1 MKLKDIN
8 NIDKKEFEFI
18 QEDKKIF
25 DTKFETKRMGYFA
38 DAIHRFSQNKG
49 SIVAFSILLVMIL
62 FSIIVPFVS
71 GYEAQTRDNYYTYCL
86 PKVKAF
92 EGTGFWDGT
101 KTETVNEK
109 FFTYYSGYG
118 AVRSYTEGTDE
129 TGSKTYTIVRD
140 TYVVGC
146 VYKTFT
152 QTEFDVIKAY
162 DDTIENLEDKV
173 FQPLIDLSWID
184 INTNN
189 GMVLKNLYEQNA
201 NYSYKMTQKM
211 LPIYTTDSEGNKVL
225 DYCYQTDEDGNYV
238 YFRYEGST
246 IVTRMNYD
254 NYYKFTHNGNSPY
267 YTLGS
272 DQYGRDI
279 MTRLAVGGRL
289 SLTLGVCVSAINIIL
304 GVIYGAI
311 EGYYGGACDMIL
323 ERISEILSQVPFMI
337 VVTLFSLYLA
347 DKVSPV
353 ISLFFAFVFT
363 GWIGTAATT
372 RMQFYRYKGQE
383 YVLAARTLGARD
395 SRLIF
400 KHILPNAV
408 GPIITSSVLMIPSVI
423 FSESSL
429 SYLKIID
436 FSTGNITSI
445 GTMLS
450 EGQATFMTYPNLI
463 LWPAIFI
470 SLLMICFNIFGNG
483 LRDAFNPQLRGA
495 E

>member
-1 MKLKDIN
+1 MKKNDNIKIN
-8 NIDKKEFEFI
+8 KEDFEFVQNDKKLYD
-18 QEDKKIF
+18 Q
-25 DTKFETKRMGYFA
+25 KFETKRIGYFA
-38 DAIHRFSQNKG
+38 DAMQRFSQNKG
-49 SIVAFSILLVMIL
+49 SIVAGVILLIMIM
-62 FSIIVPFVS
+62 FSVIAPFVS
-71 GYEAQTRDNYYTYCL
+71 GYEAQTRDDFYTYCL
-86 PKVKAF
+86 PKVQLF

-101 KTETVNEK
+101 KTEVTNEK
-109 FFTYYSGYG
+109 FFAYYESYG
-118 AVRSYTEGTDE
+118 AVRSYTVGEDE
-129 TGSKTYTIVRD
+129 FGEKQYTIVRD
-140 TYVVGC
+140 TYIAGC
-146 VYKTFT
+146 VYKTFSAKDFVAMD
-152 QTEFDVIKAY
+152 EY
-162 DDTIENLEDKV
+162 DKSIENLEDKI
-173 FQPLIDLSWID
+173 FQPLIDTSWID
-184 INTNN
+184 TSTNN
-189 GMVLKNLYEQNA
+189 GMVLENLYKQNA
-201 NYSYKMTQKM
+201 NYSYKLTMKM
-211 LPIYTTDSEGNKVL
+211 APIFVTDDDGNQVL
-225 DYCYQTDEDGNYV
+225 DYCYLKDDAGNYV
-238 YFRYEGST
+238 YSKQDGNTYST
-246 IVTRMNYD
+246 RLNYD
-254 NYYKFTHNGNSPY
+254 NYYKYLHNGNSPY
-267 YTLGS
+267 FTLGS

-279 MTRLAVGGRL
+279 MTRLAIGGRL
-289 SLTLGVCVSAINIIL
+289 SLTLGFTVSLVNIIL
-304 GVIYGAI
+304 GVVYGAI
-311 EGYYGGACDMIL
+311 EGYYGGATDIVM
-323 ERISEILSQVPFMI
+323 ERISEILSEVPFMI

-347 DKVSPV
+347 DVVNPV
-353 ISLFFAFVFT
+353 ISLFLAFVVT